1 MKTILTSLLV
11 LALFGCQDKL
21 ESNTP
26 AFQGLKDANYLWKS
40 TASTAVVDAT
50 GVLTITGV
58 GGLGTLTLIVP
69 STTLGPFVLGADAT
83 ALAMYAEEDLL
94 FSTLNNGNGS
104 SIYVSDG
111 TITIEEYDTVSGT
124 ITASFYFNAY
134 NADGDRGL
142 NFSEGIIYK
151 LPVTTVIP

>member
-26 AFQGLKDANYLWKS
+26 AFQVLKDANYLWKS

-58 GGLGTLTLIVP
+58 GG
-69 STTLGPFVLGADAT
+69 
-83 ALAMYAEEDLL
+83 
-94 FSTLNNGNGS
+94 
-104 SIYVSDG
+104 
-111 TITIEEYDTVSGT
+111 
-124 ITASFYFNAY
+124 
-134 NADGDRGL
+134 
-142 NFSEGIIYK
+142 
-151 LPVTTVIP
+151 